1 MSGVDIE
8 IEKIEAQA
16 RDWFMLQQE
25 RPLTESEQ
33 LRFNAWLQLDQQ
45 NSQSYQLLENI
56 WQGLGEIDTD
66 SLQQTSAEGTGSWIN
81 RCLSFV
87 SELLSP
93 VVAMPKYAGAAFA
106 SFLLVSMLWF
116 SGVTTDYPQEYQ
128 SKVGELQSL
137 ALDDGTKVTL
147 GADSHIEFELFDDR
161 RMVRLIKGQ
170 AFFDVAKD
178 PHKPFYVDAG
188 RAGVMVVGTRFEV
201 YKQLG
206 SVKISVEEGV
216 VKVAPLVT
224 DDFLG
229 AKVKTLT
236 AGKQVSAKNHNLG
249 DIEEIDESLIS
260 PWREG
265 RLVYRDAVLS
275 DVVFD
280 INRYRQSK
288 IVLGSDSLKKLKVTT
303 SLSVDQTDSVV
314 TMLEQSLPVV
324 AHQETEDR
332 ILILPKSSLL

>member
-1 MSGVDIE
+1 MSSVEFE
-8 IEKIEAQA
+8 IERIEAQA

-25 RPLTESEQ
+25 RSLTDDERAQ
-33 LRFNAWLQLDQQ
+33 FTAWLKADQQ
-45 NSQSYQLLENI
+45 HSQSYQLLENI
-56 WQGLGEIDTD
+56 WQGLGEVDLDASRSECTESSP
-66 SLQQTSAEGTGSWIN
+66 SLME
-81 RCLSFV
+81 RCSSFLGG
-87 SELLSP
+87 LLSP
-93 VVAMPKYAGAAFA
+93 ALAAPTYTGAAFA
-106 SFLLVSMLWF
+106 TVLLVSLLWF
-116 SGVTTDYPQEYQ
+116 SGMTPDYPQEYQ
-128 SKVGELQSL
+128 STVGELKTL

-147 GADSHIEFELFDDR
+147 GADSHIEFELFDNR
-161 RMVRLIKGQ
+161 RMVRLVKGQ

-178 PHKPFYVDAG
+178 SQKPFFVDAG
-188 RAGVMVVGTRFEV
+188 KAGVMVVGTRFEV
-201 YKQLG
+201 YKQLAR
-206 SVKISVEEGV
+206 VKVSVEEGV
-216 VKVAPLVT
+216 VKVAPSVT
-224 DDFLG
+224 ADFTT

-236 AGKQVSAKNHNLG
+236 AGERVSATTQSLGRVEGIDKN
-249 DIEEIDESLIS
+249 SVS

-324 AHQETEDR
+324 AHQETKDR